1 MKTRTLIAL
10 LWLFALIYW
19 NVYVWSALLGTSQQ
33 LLTVAFLDV
42 GQGDAIFIQAPN
54 GHQMLIDGG
63 RDDQVLAALQQV
75 MPRGDS
81 DIDVVLATHPDADHI
96 GGLPAVLERYEVA
109 NIIDNGK
116 GGKDTKISDEF
127 NTDIVLEQASYT
139 HAVSG
144 MRIIL
149 DGEHGVYF
157 DVLYPTASSTSLD
170 TNDMSIVGRLVYG
183 QHEFM
188 LTGDAPTVVESKLV
202 EWCSLCL
209 RSDVLKA
216 GHHGSRTSTGND
228 FLDAVDPQ
236 YVVISAGRDNSY
248 GHPHKEVIDRLVEKG
263 VDIQKTTESGSV
275 VFVSDGEKLW
285 IK

>member
-1 MKTRTLIAL
+1 VKTRTLIAL

-42 GQGDAIFIQAPN
+42 GQGDSIFIQAPN

-63 RDDQVLAALQQV
+63 RDEHILAALQQM
-75 MPRGDS
+75 MPRGDT

-96 GGLPAVLERYEVA
+96 GGLPAVLERYEVTE
-109 NIIDNGK
+109 IIDNGK
-116 GGKDTKISDEF
+116 GGKDTKVFDEF
-127 NTDIVLEQASYT
+127 NTDITLEQARYV
-139 HAVSG
+139 HAMHG
-144 MRIIL
+144 MRVIL
-149 DGEHGVYF
+149 DREDGVYF
-157 DVLYPTASSTSLD
+157 DVLYPTASSTSPD

-188 LTGDAPTVVESKLV
+188 LTGDSPTAVESKLV
-202 EWCSLCL
+202 EWCSVCL

-216 GHHGSRTSTGND
+216 GHHGSRTSTGQD

-236 YVVISAGRDNSY
+236 YVVISAGKDNSY
-248 GHPHKEVIDRLVEKG
+248 GHPHKEVIDRLLQKG
-263 VDIQKTTESGSV
+263 VSIQKTTELGSV